1 MQGSPK
7 VCYNIKLWENTI
19 PLLKVL
25 KTFPV
30 NWETPAASGWSV
42 TIPKY
47 AEIPKSKGGG
57 WGAVLSSMCLACLVK
72 GIVHPKVKLMSLIT
86 QPRVVPNP

>member
-7 VCYNIKLWENTI
+7 VCYNIKTLREYHTV
-19 PLLKVL
+19 LKVL

-57 WGAVLSSMCLACLVK
+57 WGAVLSSMFGLFLVK